1 MKITLTRSQFGHFL
15 IESDDGRDVLIQSD
29 WEYPGA
35 ASSFGWSPCDCGE
48 TDGTVDC
55 AHKTSGEMISDAYD
69 FMIEN
74 DGATADDPGYFE

>member
-1 MKITLTRSQFGHFL
+1 MKITLTRSQFGCFL
-15 IESDDGRDVLIQSD
+15 IESDDGQDILIQSD
-29 WEYPGA
+29 WDYPGA

-48 TDGTVDC
+48 ADGTVDC
-55 AHKTSGEMISDAYD
+55 AHKTADEMIADAYD